1 MSGGSETGAARG
13 ERRSTVRDR
22 NVGAL
27 VGRTARLRAGLA
39 ATSLAALAVV
49 VRAEA
54 AGPRTFATPDEA
66 VRALAETVKTGDLPG
81 LVAIFGPDGQGL
93 VDTSDPATG
102 RRNRE
107 VFLVAMAEGWK
118 LSDAGPDRKE
128 LVLGN
133 EEWPFPVP
141 LVKGAAGWS
150 FDAAAGREEI
160 LDRRIGRNELAVI
173 AVLRTY
179 VGAQRIYART
189 GHDGKPAGLFARR
202 LASDPGTQN
211 GLYWPAARG
220 ERLSPLGEL
229 IAQAADEGYRRSS
242 GGGPSPFHGYYFR
255 ILEGQGRSAKGGAAE
270 YVVNGEMSGGFALVA
285 WPVHYDASGVM
296 TFLVNR
302 DGVVYE
308 KDLGPDTDAAA
319 RAITRYDP
327 DETWHAEDA
336 SE

>member
-1 MSGGSETGAARG
+1 VCNRTIGTPVARTAWLGAA
-13 ERRSTVRDR
+13 V
-22 NVGAL
+22 L
-27 VGRTARLRAGLA
+27 LA
-39 ATSLAALAVV
+39 WAVV
-49 VRAEA
+49 ASVVAADA

-66 VRALAETVKTGDLPG
+66 VGALMDTVKAGDVAA
-81 LVAIFGPDGQGL
+81 LVAIFGPEGQDL

-107 VFLVAMAEGWK
+107 VFLVAMAEGWR

-128 LVLGN
+128 LVLGH

-173 AVLRTY
+173 SILRTF
-179 VGAQRIYART
+179 VTAQHAYART
-189 GHDGKPAGLFARR
+189 GHDGKPPGLYARH
-202 LASDPGTQN
+202 LGSDPGTQN
-211 GLYWPAARG
+211 GLYWPAGRG
-220 ERLSPLGEL
+220 ERRSPLGAL
-229 IAQAADEGYRRSS
+229 IAQAAAEGHRP
-242 GGGPSPFHGYYFR
+242 GQAGEGPSPFYGYYFR
-255 ILEGQGRSAKGGAAE
+255 MLEGQGKGAKGGAAE

-296 TFLVNR
+296 TFLVNQ
-302 DGVVYE
+302 DGVVHE
-308 KDLGPDTDAAA
+308 KDLGPETDATA

-327 DETWHAEDA
+327 DDTWRAVE
-336 SE
+336 